1 MMKRTYAA
9 LMSAFA
15 LATFATAT
23 VEAQTGSCPP
33 ELAKAK
39 AMISQQAKGQDVQA
53 PRSLAGARQDPAKA
67 GRAQEVQ
74 APRGQ
79 DVQAP
84 RGQEVQAPRSLAGA
98 REIQAPRG
106 QEVQAPRG
114 QEVQAPRGQ
123 EVQAPR
129 GQEVQAPRGQEVQ
142 APRSQAGSKVTGSK
156 AWSLVQEAE
165 AACKKGDMST
175 AKAKA
180 EAAMAEIK

>member
-1 MMKRTYAA
+1 MKRPFAA

-15 LATFATAT
+15 MATFATAT
-23 VEAQTGSCPP
+23 VEAQTASCPP
-33 ELAKAK
+33 EVAKAK

-79 DVQAP
+79 
-84 RGQEVQAPRSLAGA
+84 ET
-98 REIQAPRG
+98 
-106 QEVQAPRG
+106 
-114 QEVQAPRGQ
+114 
-123 EVQAPR
+123 
-129 GQEVQAPRGQEVQ
+129 QAPRGQEVQ

-156 AWSLVQEAE
+156 AWSLIQEAE

-180 EAAMAEIK
+180 EAAMAEMK

>member
-1 MMKRTYAA
+1 MKRPFAA

-15 LATFATAT
+15 MATFATAT
-23 VEAQTGSCPP
+23 VEAQTASCPP
-33 ELAKAK
+33 EVAKAK

-79 DVQAP
+79 EVQAP

-98 REIQAPRG
+98 R
-106 QEVQAPRG
+106 EVQAPRG

-156 AWSLVQEAE
+156 AWSLIQEAE
-165 AACKKGDMST
+165 AACKKGDMTT

-180 EAAMAEIK
+180 EAAMAEMK

>member
-79 DVQAP
+79 
-84 RGQEVQAPRSLAGA
+84 EV
-98 REIQAPRG
+98 QAPRG

-142 APRSQAGSKVTGSK
+142 APRSQAGSKLTGSK

-180 EAAMAEIK
+180 EAAMAEMK

>member
-1 MMKRTYAA
+1 MKRPFAA

-15 LATFATAT
+15 MATFATAT
-23 VEAQTGSCPP
+23 VEAQTASCPP
-33 ELAKAK
+33 EVAKAK

-79 DVQAP
+79 ETQAP

-98 REIQAPRG
+98 R
-106 QEVQAPRG
+106 
-114 QEVQAPRGQ
+114 EVQAPRGQ

-156 AWSLVQEAE
+156 AWRLVQEAE

-180 EAAMAEIK
+180 EAAMAEMK

>member
-1 MMKRTYAA
+1 MKRPFAA

-15 LATFATAT
+15 MATFATAT
-23 VEAQTGSCPP
+23 VEAQTASCPP
-33 ELAKAK
+33 EVAKAK

-79 DVQAP
+79 EVQAP
-84 RGQEVQAPRSLAGA
+84 RGQEV
-98 REIQAPRG
+98 QAPRG

-156 AWSLVQEAE
+156 AWRLVQEAE

-180 EAAMAEIK
+180 EAALAEMK